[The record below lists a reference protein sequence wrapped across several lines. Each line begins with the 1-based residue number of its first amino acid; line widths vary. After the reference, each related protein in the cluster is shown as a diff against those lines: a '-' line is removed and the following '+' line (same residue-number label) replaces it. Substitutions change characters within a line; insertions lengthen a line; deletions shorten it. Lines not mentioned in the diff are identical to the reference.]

1 MFKQCITELER
12 YSAKGF
18 VGKPE
23 KNKGAKKQEAWVES
37 LQELVDKPS
46 LDQQTRQ
53 ILKRIASQSNVPRK
67 KPKFINFLNN
77 CMRIDPKRSGAIWSI
92 IEVNL
97 DDFNKRLSVEQAQ
110 QQTQNQTSTS
120 DSVSNGSSETNG
132 TSSESSNGTSNGSTN
147 GSNGIHHEENDNS
160 SSQWNDILAHA
171 LNQPSLASPARKTL
185 KKLQKLIDIPDNAV
199 ALKKKKFV
207 KFVQQQLEID
217 TDVAK
222 SVWHAF
228 DESRAV
234 IVYHI
239 DVNDLPSKS
248 PKKRKHSENAA
259 VEVADTSIKDKKK
272 KTSGGCLKGVDTN
285 GNADGNEICD
295 LNNSTFDWEKNISK
309 VFKKH
314 KQQNELDLAF
324 LKSKVLKK
332 YSKENEAANAS
343 LSHIEKK
350 ITKVIKKI
358 DKFVVEDDIVKLRD

>member
-1 MFKQCITELER
+1 MTELER

-23 KNKGAKKQEAWVES
+23 KNKGAKKQEAWTES
-37 LQELVDKPS
+37 LQELVDKAS
-46 LDQQTRQ
+46 IDQQTRQ
-53 ILKRIASQSNVPRK
+53 ILKRIAAQSNVPRK
-67 KPKFINFLNN
+67 KLKFINFLKN
-77 CMRIDPKRSGAIWSI
+77 CMRIDPKKTEAIWRI
-92 IEVNL
+92 IEENL
-97 DDFNKRLSVEQAQ
+97 DDFNKRLSVEQQVQ
-110 QQTQNQTSTS
+110 QQKQNPTASAS

-132 TSSESSNGTSNGSTN
+132 TSESSNATTNGSTN
-147 GSNGIHHEENDNS
+147 GSNGAHHEENDNS
-160 SSQWNDILAHA
+160 SSQWNDIIGHA
-171 LNQPSLASPARKTL
+171 LNQPNLDGAVRKTL
-185 KKLQKLIDIPDNAV
+185 KKLQKLIDIPDNVA
-199 ALKKKKFV
+199 ALKKKKFI
-207 KFVQQQLEID
+207 KFVQQQLELES
-217 TDVAK
+217 DVAK
-222 SVWHAF
+222 SAWIAF

-234 IVYHI
+234 IVYNI
-239 DVNDLPSKS
+239 DASDLPSKS

-259 VEVADTSIKDKKK
+259 NVEVAETSIKDKKK

-285 GNADGNEICD
+285 GNADDEICD

-343 LSHIEKK
+343 LSHIEEK